1 MRVRLAQ
8 LFQVPADLD
17 YVQSFQDLANLTLEI
32 RRDGPS
38 VGRLLRRSYLERGVG
53 NHAASLTAVRKALE
67 LDPKNPEVHYAL
79 GVAHFFLALARA
91 DALPVGPRASDLPD
105 ESVSELLGLA
115 VEAFTRVLELNPA
128 DEDAA
133 QDVAALAEVLSVGA
147 DDDQLAAALRNR

>member
-17 YVQSFQDLANLTLEI
+17 YVQSFQGLANLTLEI
-32 RRDGPS
+32 RREGPS
-38 VGRLLRRSYLERGVG
+38 VGRLLRRSSLERGVG
-53 NHAASLTAVRKALE
+53 NHAASLEAVRKALE
-67 LDPKNPEVHYAL
+67 LDPQNPEVRYCL
-79 GVAHFFLALARA
+79 GVAYFFLALARA

-115 VEAFTRVLELNPA
+115 VEEFSRVLELNPA

-133 QDVAALAEVLSVGA
+133 QDLSAIAEVLAVGA
-147 DDDQLAAALRNR
+147 DDQQLAAALRAR